1 MRDVSVEI
9 ARLCERCRDHV
20 ADSAKPGQPRYA
32 EDLLRLLGWEQP
44 LPFTPREAA
53 AGLGALTY
61 LLRAGGQTN
70 IGAFFLPPGLLDPP
84 SGTLARGLD
93 FCPASRALVR
103 EARECA
109 MHYVFIT
116 DFHRSLLYDPKS
128 EELLLHADD
137 PRGFNQ
143 AFAPALRRAQVERGG
158 LEEVRRQPR
167 SAVARDLREWC
178 QRWIDT
184 FVQDAGLPVET
195 GCLLVDRLITIG
207 FLFDH
212 EILRRTKWRLE
223 QRFLGLVGRAAAPKP
238 EGVGQAL
245 VKLFHDMG
253 LDWRMDLFACDPAL
267 DAALARDAFA
277 APLLREFGLL
287 SRNKFHMATVL
298 ESFNHGEPS
307 EKLRVRMVPD
317 ENDERDRYL
326 ARQSLDT
333 IDEARIEIDLME
345 EGYRALFHWFDRVVG
360 LYERLEREFDARTYR
375 SLPQAQELDLLD
387 WSRIDANR
395 PGACGDKIAHACAR
409 GFGVYYSGPRQYRIA
424 RLLLTLHVIGRYHAA
439 RQPVE
444 RFPGFENV
452 FLPRPRVL
460 DSRHVMRASS
470 TLPLSDDPLNYPMY

>member
-1 MRDVSVEI
+1 MKDVSVEI

-20 ADSAKPGQPRYA
+20 ADSTKSGQPRYA
-32 EDLLRLLGWEQP
+32 EELLRLLDWEQP
-44 LPFTPREAA
+44 LPFTPREVAA
-53 AGLGALTY
+53 AHGATTY
-61 LLRAGGQTN
+61 LLRGGGQTN
-70 IGAFFLPPGLLDPP
+70 VGVFFLPPGLLDPP
-84 SGTLARGLD
+84 SSHLARGLD
-93 FCPASRALVR
+93 FCPVSRDLVR

-109 MHYVFIT
+109 MHYVLIS
-116 DFHRSLLYDPKS
+116 DFHRSLLFDPKS

-137 PRGFNQ
+137 PRAFNESI
-143 AFAPALRRAQVERGG
+143 APVLRRAQVERGV

-184 FVQDAGLPVET
+184 FVQDAGLPVEAA
-195 GCLLVDRLITIG
+195 CLVLDRLITVG
-207 FLFDH
+207 YLFDH

-223 QRFLGLVGRAAAPKP
+223 QRFRDLVARASGPQRD
-238 EGVGQAL
+238 GVGQAL

-267 DAALARDAFA
+267 DAALARDGFS

-287 SRNKFHMATVL
+287 SRNKFHLATIL
-298 ESFNHGEPS
+298 ESFNHGEAA

-326 ARQSLDT
+326 ARQSLES
-333 IDEARIEIDLME
+333 IDQARIEIDLME
-345 EGYRALFHWFDRVVG
+345 EGYRALFHWFDRVVA
-360 LYERLEREFDARTYR
+360 LYDRLENEFDARTYR

-387 WSRIDANR
+387 WSDIDATR
-395 PGACGDKIAHACAR
+395 PGACGDKLAYACEH

-424 RLLLTLHVIGRYHAA
+424 RLLLTLHVIGRYHQF

-444 RFPGFENV
+444 RFPSFAKV
-452 FLPRPRVL
+452 FLPRPKL
-460 DSRHVMRASS
+460 LNSQYVMRASS